1 MPDRHYRLEHGI
13 KGHKVIGYSEA
24 GVDSRGPSNVA
35 NNKDKAI
42 RAAKQLGYGNG
53 TINQLKEA
61 KTPEE
66 ISRIMCTARKR
77 SLG

>member
-1 MPDRHYRLEHGI
+1 MPDLHYHMDHGI
-13 KGHKVIGYSEA
+13 KGRHVVGYSEA
-24 GVDSRGPSNVA
+24 GCDTRGPSNVA

-42 RAAKQLGYGNG
+42 RAAKQLGYSPCV
-53 TINQLKEA
+53 IEKIKEA
-61 KTPEE
+61 ETPEE

>member
-1 MPDRHYRLEHGI
+1 MPDRHYRLENGI

-24 GVDSRGPSNVA
+24 GVDARGPSNVA
-35 NNKDKAI
+35 NSKDKAI
-42 RAAKQLGYGNG
+42 KAAKQLGYGNG

-61 KTPEE
+61 ESPEE